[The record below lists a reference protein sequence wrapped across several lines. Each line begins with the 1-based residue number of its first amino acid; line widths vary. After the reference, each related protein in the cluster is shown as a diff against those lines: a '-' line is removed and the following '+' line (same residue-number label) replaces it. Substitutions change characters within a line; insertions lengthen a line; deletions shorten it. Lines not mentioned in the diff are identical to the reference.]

1 MTQPEPLLHTVAE
14 TATLLGFSE
23 RTVWDLI
30 KSGELASVTPR
41 SATGRGKRAMRRV
54 ERAEID
60 AYIKR
65 NRVATTP

>member
-1 MTQPEPLLHTVAE
+1 MTQTALLHTVAE

-30 KSGELASVTPR
+30 RSGELASVAVP

-54 ERAEID
+54 ERSEID
-60 AYIKR
+60 AFISR
-65 NRVATTP
+65 NRATAP